1 MVDKVRSLLGSAT
14 SVRIRTRSNEFGGF
28 LPDFLQPEVAITEQQ
43 LGIASIGRRGH
54 VNAF

>member
-14 SVRIRTRSNEFGGF
+14 SVRIGTRRNEFGGF

-43 LGIASIGRRGH
+43 LGIASIARCGDA
-54 VNAF
+54 NAF